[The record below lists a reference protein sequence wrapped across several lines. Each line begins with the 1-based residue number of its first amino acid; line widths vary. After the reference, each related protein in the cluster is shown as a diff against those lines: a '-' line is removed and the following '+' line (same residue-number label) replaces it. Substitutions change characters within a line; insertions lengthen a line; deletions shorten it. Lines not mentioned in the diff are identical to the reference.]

1 MLKYYSLDKIN
12 DMNKEQRLN
21 GSTPT
26 PTDHGEGSQM
36 VPKMEGSPTEQIK
49 LEHQVPQS
57 QNTSLGSG
65 HDSLS
70 LGAVPTES
78 PITSQTQPN
87 TGLNP
92 QLNPA
97 ALSNAAMTSLPTSM
111 SSQYP
116 PYYGQN
122 DFYSNQLGLQGLT
135 HLQTELEKKKRDSPG
150 AYQSVG
156 SSSSQIASNFAGKK
170 PAHFSLKSFFIQ
182 NRIFY
187 AEFSPLTKYLF
198 DTKIFDINLKK
209 NYYCKT
215 QKMSLLDIKSL
226 FFIIFLML
234 VFDA

>member
-1 MLKYYSLDKIN
+1 MNFSIFLLYKIYFIIFLDKIN
-12 DMNKEQRLN
+12 DINKEQRLN

-78 PITSQTQPN
+78 PITSQTQPQIN
-87 TGLNP
+87 

-111 SSQYP
+111 ASQYP

-156 SSSSQIASNFAGKK
+156 STSSQITSNFAGK
-170 PAHFSLKSFFIQ
+170 
-182 NRIFY
+182 
-187 AEFSPLTKYLF
+187 YLL
-198 DTKIFDINLKK
+198 I
-209 NYYCKT
+209 
-215 QKMSLLDIKSL
+215 
-226 FFIIFLML
+226 
-234 VFDA
+234 